1 MTVNNFSKRISYLY
15 ELIVN
20 KVTKTVS
27 FEKKNH
33 YSKNLIFL
41 PHKIPIKT
49 ERILIKSVRQ
59 SEHTL
64 GYNK

>member
-27 FEKKNH
+27 FEKK
-33 YSKNLIFL
+33 K
-41 PHKIPIKT
+41 KIIIQ
-49 ERILIKSVRQ
+49 RILFSYRTKFQ
-59 SEHTL
+59 LKLKE
-64 GYNK
+64 Y